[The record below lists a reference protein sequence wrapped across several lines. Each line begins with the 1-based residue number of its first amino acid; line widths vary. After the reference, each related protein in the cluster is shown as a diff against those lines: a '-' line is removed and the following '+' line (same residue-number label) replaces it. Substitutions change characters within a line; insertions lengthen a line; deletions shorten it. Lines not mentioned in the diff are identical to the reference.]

1 MPSAAAQPRR
11 VRIATEKPGVPV
23 PESGGRV
30 SENTTSSP
38 ERPPRGDEL
47 SERDIAILEFENRW
61 WQHAG
66 QKEEAI
72 RDAFQLSPTRYYQL
86 LGSVIDTP
94 AALRHDPMLVKRL
107 HRLRDA
113 RQATRR
119 ARARGASD

>member
-1 MPSAAAQPRR
+1 M
-11 VRIATEKPGVPV
+11 
-23 PESGGRV
+23 
-30 SENTTSSP
+30 SENDVPSSVP
-38 ERPPRGDEL
+38 QSDSAPPAGGL
-47 SERDIAILEFENRW
+47 SDRDTAILEFENRW

-86 LGSVIDTP
+86 LGAVIDTP

-107 HRLRDA
+107 HRMRDA

-119 ARARGASD
+119 ARARGSSDQ

>member
-1 MPSAAAQPRR
+1 MSDTDNPAPQPSP
-11 VRIATEKPGVPV
+11 
-23 PESGGRV
+23 
-30 SENTTSSP
+30 TSSSTS
-38 ERPPRGDEL
+38 RSL
-47 SERDIAILEFENRW
+47 TERDIAILEFENRW
-61 WQHAG
+61 WQHTG

-86 LGSVIDTP
+86 LGAVIDTP

-119 ARARGASD
+119 ARARGTAD

>member
-1 MPSAAAQPRR
+1 M
-11 VRIATEKPGVPV
+11 T
-23 PESGGRV
+23 
-30 SENTTSSP
+30 ENTISSP
-38 ERPPRGDEL
+38 EPAPRGDEL

-86 LGSVIDTP
+86 LGSVIESP

-119 ARARGASD
+119 ARARGGSD

>member
-1 MPSAAAQPRR
+1 MSENGIPS
-11 VRIATEKPGVPV
+11 
-23 PESGGRV
+23 PESSREG
-30 SENTTSSP
+30 
-38 ERPPRGDEL
+38 ERPADVL
-47 SERDIAILEFENRW
+47 SDRDVAILEFENRW

-86 LGSVIDTP
+86 LSAVIDTP

-107 HRLRDA
+107 LRVRDA

-119 ARARGASD
+119 ARARGAAD